1 MAIEVP
7 KEAEGEVQKLQQ
19 YQQQLQLLAMQR
31 QNVQAQMLEIEHS
44 LEELKKVTKEEVY
57 EIVGT
62 IMIKRDKDLL
72 KSALDDKK
80 QTLDLRQNVI
90 EKQLD
95 KISKKTQEVQDKVMK
110 MVKGEDKK

>member
-19 YQQQLQLLAMQR
+19 YQQQLQLLSMQK
-31 QNVQAQMLEIEHS
+31 QNLQAQILEIDHS

-62 IMIKRDKDLL
+62 VMIKRDKNLL
-72 KSALDDKK
+72 ENSLNEKK
-80 QTLDLRQNVI
+80 QSLDLRQNVI

-95 KISKKTQEVQDKVMK
+95 KISRKTQELQETVMK
-110 MVKGEDKK
+110 IVRGENKK